1 METIAIVN
9 LLVFVVI
16 GMVNVFIGFDIK
28 KWRNWLLCLYG
39 FASGFFTGFVF
50 VDLSGG
56 LKLGL
61 LFAFAVMYGGAT
73 THWNRQRFK

>member
-1 METIAIVN
+1 METIAIIN
-9 LLVFVVI
+9 LLLFSAI
-16 GMVNVFIGFDIK
+16 GMLCVFTGFDIK
-28 KWRNWLLCLYG
+28 KWHNWLLGLYG

-50 VDLSGG
+50 VDSSGG

-73 THWNRQRFK
+73 TYWNRQRFK